1 MLKWLKQ
8 KAWVV
13 SIILCT
19 LLVLGGSRAGRKWVT
34 RAGGVIRYSRGNV
47 EITNGTLT
55 ASGGSTTSSGDIT
68 ATLGDIVASAG
79 DIQAVLGDLVASSGN
94 VVLPSGNIVA
104 PDLIWSQKTIVKTI
118 SIVVAG
124 SIDDFQF
131 NDALANNVEQSVDL
145 GALVP
150 AYGELVSAQVRCI
163 EAVVSSGADPD
174 DIISLDI
181 GVSSGAGDVLGAGTP
196 DDLND
201 ILAGAAASS
210 PLVASTAAAKNIWIN
225 MQPEDFFNTLT
236 AGRWA
241 IIITYTDNGAA
252 YTWAAP

>member
-1 MLKWLKQ
+1 MLKWLK
-8 KAWVV
+8 AR
-13 SIILCT
+13 SFAAGMIIILCT
-19 LLVLGGSRAGRKWVT
+19 LLAMGASRAGRKWVS
-34 RAGGVIRYSRGNV
+34 RAGGVIQYTRGNV
-47 EITNGTLT
+47 EITNGTIT
-55 ASGGSTTSSGDIT
+55 SSGGSTVST
-68 ATLGDIVASAG
+68 GDIVASAG
-79 DIQAVLGDLVASSGN
+79 DIQTVTGDLVASSGN

-104 PDLIWSQKTIVKTI
+104 VDQIWSQKTIVKTI
-118 SIVVAG
+118 SVVVAG

-131 NDALANNVEQSVDL
+131 NDALANNVEQSINL

-150 AYGELVSAQVRCI
+150 AYAELVSAQVRCI
-163 EAVVSSGADPD
+163 EALISSGADPD

-201 ILAGAAASS
+201 ILTGAAASS

-225 MQPEDFFNTLT
+225 LQPEDFFNTLT